1 MSLLDRR
8 NVKKTKVIINCEEDL
23 KLKFKDICTENGL
36 TMTDVLLY
44 TMEKIIE
51 KGELDSVD
59 YKS

>member
-1 MSLLDRR
+1 MSLLERK
-8 NVKKTKVIINCEEDL
+8 NKKMTKVIINCDEDL
-23 KLKFKDICTENGL
+23 KLKFKDICKENGL

-44 TMEKIIE
+44 TMEKVIE